1 MFYLYL
7 VVYLGIFLS
16 LLYGIEYFIYNIKCI
31 IGICVLF
38 LYSCIS
44 SGIYIVFKFMVNI
57 EVLVIL
63 KLNIWKWIIFGYVV
77 DLGCFGLLV
86 R

>member
-77 DLGCFGLLV
+77 DLGRFGSLV